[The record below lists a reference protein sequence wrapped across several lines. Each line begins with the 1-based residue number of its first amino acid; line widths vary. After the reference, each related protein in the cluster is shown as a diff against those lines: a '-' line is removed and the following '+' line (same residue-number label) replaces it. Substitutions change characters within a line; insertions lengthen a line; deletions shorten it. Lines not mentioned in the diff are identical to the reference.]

1 MCEYSFYKKVSDRP
15 YFLFTIN
22 SGSMNK
28 SWLIPGIDRFEKDH
42 ERIAIEVDNED
53 INVSNIQLIEKGD
66 FVFEMNKSNKLKIR
80 ILKSKYLSGSY
91 IFVSRSWG
99 RWTKKKVWVLI
110 PL

>member
-42 ERIAIEVDNED
+42 ERVAIEVDNED